1 VAESR
6 SFFPVYRLL
15 SAIDWIS
22 KNRIIRGL
30 PCTVKEAKSAV
41 GPGEEESEG
50 FRMTLGLRISGGM
63 IAAADM
69 VVNLAR
75 TFSQHYNGAHVEIGE
90 VSELA
95 DERDLG
101 SRGATRAGSNP
112 AFPT

>member
-1 VAESR
+1 MAS
-6 SFFPVYRLL
+6 
-15 SAIDWIS
+15 
-22 KNRIIRGL
+22 IR
-30 PCTVKEAKSAV
+30 CVFSV
-41 GPGEEESEG
+41 SCD
-50 FRMTLGLRISGGM
+50 GM
-63 IAAADM
+63 IPATDM

-75 TFSQHYNGAHVEIGE
+75 TFSQHYNGAHVGIGE